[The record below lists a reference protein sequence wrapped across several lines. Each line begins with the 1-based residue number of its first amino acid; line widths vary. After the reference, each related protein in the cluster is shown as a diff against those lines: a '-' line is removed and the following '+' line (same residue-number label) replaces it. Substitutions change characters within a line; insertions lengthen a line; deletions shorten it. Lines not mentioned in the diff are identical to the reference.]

1 MSELLNRFH
10 FQESSLTLQVWLAA
24 AVIWFSVVVCT
35 ITSILGQP
43 FSFRQRLTW
52 VCIVAGIPIFGLLAY
67 LPFSIRR
74 DDLPTAFLMRG
85 QSKPRDKKSGKKP
98 PTLTI
103 EG

>member
-10 FQESSLTLQVWLAA
+10 FQEASLTLQVWLAA
-24 AVIWFSVVVCT
+24 AVIWLAVIICT

-43 FSFRQRLTW
+43 FSARQRLMWT
-52 VCIVAGIPIFGLLAY
+52 CIVAGIPVFGLLAY

-85 QSKPRDKKSGKKP
+85 QSKPRDKRTGKKP
-98 PTLTI
+98 STLTI